1 MTNAVTGSTFRQM
14 AYRDVAPG
22 KSGSVSSTSF
32 GDLLNKQT
40 AAVSTKEE
48 TTKSDVPDQQD
59 RINTG
64 SRAEGEHTE
73 AVRGTDTKKT
83 ESAAEAPSIEEEVP
97 EVQETEV
104 QETEVPDEVLE
115 LMNSLAAAMMEQTAG
130 ELGLTE
136 EELNQLLTDLN
147 MEVTDLLK
155 ADNLLTIV
163 VAAGGES
170 DAMSLLTKED
180 LYGNFQQLTGVLT
193 NKLDEAAKTLGM
205 TTDELSQLM
214 EQATQ
219 RMTEGQSAAIPE
231 TSADDQPVQIGE
243 GLNLLQTDTEA
254 VSDATSLAQV
264 DEHEASATELS
275 ELEVSELETPESEIP
290 KSEVP
295 EAEIPESEV
304 PEHEADSVN
313 TDDATRSVEQST
325 ETIQSSE
332 SNTKGDN
339 TDQSR
344 NNDSDRQSSQSPL
357 MNGHTDMLRAQA
369 AVTQAQ
375 SASPLVSQ
383 EVDTESI
390 IRQIV
395 DYMEV
400 NSQGDTPSLEMQLT
414 PEHLGTLR
422 IHLAAKD
429 GVVSAQIVAQNETVK
444 NALESQMIRLVESF
458 DEQGI
463 KVDSV
468 EVSVGTN
475 ASPDSFDQN
484 TGSESG
490 SGMTDGR
497 SGYGRRLRNLNL
509 SDLTQGQELD
519 EEDRLAAEMLRAGG
533 NTIDYAV

>member
-1 MTNAVTGSTFRQM
+1 MTNAVTGSTFRHM
-14 AYRDVAPG
+14 AYSDVAPG
-22 KSGSVSSTSF
+22 KGGSVSSPSF

-40 AAVSTKEE
+40 TATSPKEE
-48 TTKSDVPDQQD
+48 TPKSNAPDQQD
-59 RINTG
+59 RIKTD
-64 SRAEGEHTE
+64 SQTEGEHTK
-73 AVRGTDTKKT
+73 AVKGTDTKKT
-83 ESAAEAPSIEEEVP
+83 EIPSEAPSMEEVT
-97 EVQETEV
+97 EGQETK
-104 QETEVPDEVLE
+104 VPDEILE
-115 LMNSLAAAMMEQTAG
+115 LMNSLAAALMEQTAG

-136 EELNQLLTDLN
+136 EELNQLLSDLN
-147 MEVTDLLK
+147 MDATDLLK
-155 ADNLLTIV
+155 ADNLLTLV

-180 LYGNFQQLTGVLT
+180 LYGSFQQLTGALT
-193 NKLDEAAKTLGM
+193 QKLDEAAKALGM
-205 TTDELSQLM
+205 TTDEMSQLM
-214 EQATQ
+214 EQAIQ
-219 RMTEGQSAAIPE
+219 QMTEEQSAAIPE
-231 TSADDQPVQIGE
+231 TSADEQPLQIRE
-243 GLNLLQTDTEA
+243 GQNLLQKDTETVTDTVNSA
-254 VSDATSLAQV
+254 PV
-264 DEHEASATELS
+264 DELEASETEAP
-275 ELEVSELETPESEIP
+275 ETD
-290 KSEVP
+290 
-295 EAEIPESEV
+295 
-304 PEHEADSVN
+304 ADSVN
-313 TDDATRSVEQST
+313 TDDEVRFEEQST
-325 ETIQSSE
+325 ETIQSKE
-332 SNTKGDN
+332 SNTRGDN

-344 NNDSDRQSSQSPL
+344 SNNSDRQSNQTPL
-357 MNGHTDMLRAQA
+357 VNGNTDMLRAQA

-375 SASPLVSQ
+375 SAAPAVS
-383 EVDTESI
+383 EGVDTESI

-475 ASPDSFDQN
+475 TSPDSFDQN

-490 SGMTDGR
+490 SGMTDNR

-509 SDLTQGQELD
+509 SALAQGQEIE
-519 EEDRLAAEMLRAGG
+519 EEDRLAAEMLRAAG
-533 NTIDYAV
+533 NTVDYAV